1 MDLNLLGRR
10 DLNDQNAGGF
20 LGIFKGTV
28 AAAPF
33 QKPYINNDSNFPAY
47 IASSTNPVALTRT
60 DLTGYSSFRTNF
72 LQSSASLTYEVPF
85 IKGLKIKGLAAFD
98 YTFQTSKYLNRAL
111 KLYIADPVTGAPVLA
126 NTANSNNIAG
136 VTNYDD
142 RVSLQAQLLYNTTI
156 ARDHNIS
163 ATLLYE
169 QRSTNSSMLK
179 AGRNY
184 DFYTVDVLNQ
194 AGLTNQSTDGSE
206 GQSAN
211 MSYVGRFNYDFAKKY
226 LLEAAFRYDGSYRY
240 NPNQRWGL
248 FPVVSAG
255 WRVSEENFFKDNVAF
270 INNLKFRGSYGL
282 TGEDAGAAFQYV
294 SGYRTGATTGYEFTE
309 GTWTGNVQ
317 SPTLVNNNLT
327 WMRST
332 TTDVGLD
339 MDVFKGKLGFTFDL
353 YRRDRTGLLA
363 YRNGTLPNTFGAT
376 LPQENLNSDRVQ
388 GIELSVS
395 HNNKIGD
402 FSYGINANLNI
413 SQSLAMYIEQGPYQS
428 TYDKWKNDN
437 SYRNKNM
444 IWGYEVIG
452 QFTSLDQ
459 IRNYPVSMDA
469 GAGNSKQLPGDPI
482 YKDANGDGL
491 IDGKDMI
498 PMFWTGQSANGG
510 SVDYSSGQP
519 PLQYGISLNAGWK
532 GFDVN
537 VLIQGAANYTILL
550 KEAYATPFYA
560 QMNAPEYFM
569 DRWHMADPFN
579 KDSQWLPGTFPA
591 TRDINSASSVHL
603 ENNLWRRDASY
614 MRIKTL
620 EFGYTIPQKYLR
632 KLKIDNLRIYVNGSN
647 LYTFCDKLLKDFDP
661 ERGEGEYGAEYGYP
675 LTKSYNVG
683 LNITF

>member
-1 MDLNLLGRR
+1 
-10 DLNDQNAGGF
+10 
-20 LGIFKGTV
+20 
-28 AAAPF
+28 
-33 QKPYINNDSNFPAY
+33 
-47 IASSTNPVALTRT
+47 
-60 DLTGYSSFRTNF
+60 
-72 LQSSASLTYEVPF
+72 
-85 IKGLKIKGLAAFD
+85 
-98 YTFQTSKYLNRAL
+98 
-111 KLYIADPVTGAPVLA
+111 
-126 NTANSNNIAG
+126 
-136 VTNYDD
+136 
-142 RVSLQAQLLYNTTI
+142 
-156 ARDHNIS
+156 
-163 ATLLYE
+163 
-169 QRSTNSSMLK
+169 
-179 AGRNY
+179 
-184 DFYTVDVLNQ
+184 
-194 AGLTNQSTDGSE
+194 
-206 GQSAN
+206 
-211 MSYVGRFNYDFAKKY
+211 
-226 LLEAAFRYDGSYRY
+226 
-240 NPNQRWGL
+240 
-248 FPVVSAG
+248 
-255 WRVSEENFFKDNVAF
+255 
-270 INNLKFRGSYGL
+270 
-282 TGEDAGAAFQYV
+282 
-294 SGYRTGATTGYEFTE
+294 
-309 GTWTGNVQ
+309 
-317 SPTLVNNNLT
+317 
-327 WMRST
+327 
-332 TTDVGLD
+332 
-339 MDVFKGKLGFTFDL
+339 
-353 YRRDRTGLLA
+353 
-363 YRNGTLPNTFGAT
+363 
-376 LPQENLNSDRVQ
+376 
-388 GIELSVS
+388 
-395 HNNKIGD
+395 
-402 FSYGINANLNI
+402 
-413 SQSLAMYIEQGPYQS
+413 
-428 TYDKWKNDN
+428 
-437 SYRNKNM
+437 
-444 IWGYEVIG
+444 
-452 QFTSLDQ
+452 
-459 IRNYPVSMDA
+459 MDA